1 MSESPVMMPDGTPFE
16 FWDDTTEYTRA
27 YHIACEHPDASDDGP
42 GTEECPFATIGRAA
56 KVLQPGEKAV
66 VHGGVYR
73 ECVRPTRG
81 GDGPNRMIAY
91 EAAPGEEVHI
101 RGSRVWAPE
110 FVPSEGWPLRGLPA
124 GVTIWM
130 ADMPETWFVG
140 YNPFQA
146 RNVSSEFIKYFG
158 KCSEEVIYR
167 FLLRRGMVFVD
178 GQPLRQ
184 VLHVGELSDT
194 DGAFWVEDPG
204 LRIHLRLPG
213 DGDPK
218 GVTFEV
224 TTQEQV
230 FAPAEPRL
238 GYVRVSGFHFEHGA
252 DGIPV
257 PQRAMVSA
265 NRGHHWIVEGNRIRR
280 ANVCGLDVGNQTWY
294 RGDAPEPSG
303 YHIIRRN
310 HISECGVCG
319 IAGSRNND
327 YSLVEDNLI
336 EYIGS
341 LGVERISETAGL
353 KFHHA
358 NKVLIRRNVFR
369 HLHEAPGI
377 WLDVLNINSRVTGNV
392 LADIESSRRG
402 GIYIE
407 ESQALNVVDHN
418 IIWDLRGAQRGPG
431 VYIDC
436 GEKCVVAHNLFGK
449 MHDWYA
455 VGAHLRQKNRIVAG
469 RVGLCRQHKVLN
481 NVLIACP
488 KRILFARSA
497 DNTSDGN
504 LFDMRD
510 DYASLC
516 IEYPEP
522 SAVLNFSGWQE
533 FYGLD
538 ANSRQ
543 VHIHADFDSETLVL
557 TLTVEGEIPDCA
569 PVEELHEG
577 REDPFPGP
585 IKLAQGRQEY
595 RIRAGIAPDPDAIQ
609 MG

>member
-1 MSESPVMMPDGTPFE
+1 MPDPSVIMPDGTPFE

-27 YHIACEHPDASDDGP
+27 YHIACEHPEASDDGP
-42 GTEECPFATIGRAA
+42 GTEERPFATIGRAA
-56 KVLQPGEKAV
+56 QVLQPGEKAV

-73 ECVRPTRG
+73 ECVRPARG

-91 EAAPGEEVHI
+91 EAASGEDVYV
-101 RGSRVWAPE
+101 RGSRVWAPK
-110 FVPSEGWPLRGLPA
+110 FAPSEGWPLRGLA
-124 GVTIWM
+124 ASVTVWM

-140 YNPFQA
+140 YNPFLA
-146 RNVSSEFIKYFG
+146 RNVSSEFI
-158 KCSEEVIYR
+158 
-167 FLLRRGMVFVD
+167 
-178 GQPLRQ
+178 
-184 VLHVGELSDT
+184 
-194 DGAFWVEDPG
+194 
-204 LRIHLRLPG
+204 
-213 DGDPK
+213 
-218 GVTFEV
+218 
-224 TTQEQV
+224 
-230 FAPAEPRL
+230 
-238 GYVRVSGFHFEHGA
+238 
-252 DGIPV
+252 
-257 PQRAMVSA
+257 
-265 NRGHHWIVEGNRIRR
+265 
-280 ANVCGLDVGNQTWY
+280 
-294 RGDAPEPSG
+294 
-303 YHIIRRN
+303 IRRN
-310 HISECGVCG
+310 HVSGCGVCG

-327 YSLVEDNLI
+327 HSLVEDNLI

-353 KFHHA
+353 KFHHC

-392 LADIESSRRG
+392 LADIEGSRRG

-407 ESQALNVVDHN
+407 ETQALNVVDHN

-436 GEKCVVAHNLFGK
+436 GEKCVVAHNLFAK

-481 NVLIACP
+481 NILIECP

-497 DNTSDGN
+497 DNISDGN
-504 LFDMRD
+504 LFDRRD

-522 SAVLNFSGWQE
+522 SAVLNLSGWQE

-538 ANSRQ
+538 PNSRQ
-543 VHIHADFDSETLVL
+543 THIHADFDPETLVL
-557 TLTVEGEIPDCA
+557 TLTVEGEMPVCS
-569 PVEELHEG
+569 PVEELHG
-577 REDPFPGP
+577 DRESRCPGP
-585 IKLAQGRQEY
+585 VELEQGRREY
-595 RIRAGIAPDPDAIQ
+595 RIRAGIEV
-609 MG
+609 